1 MNARQ
6 RKAKPGCFGLFGTGS
21 QGGVMRSAIVIAVAV
36 TGLFGAVPVMARALG
51 QNSQTAAIVGGQAIT
66 VQELDA
72 HVLAN
77 IPKSQLYNLRK
88 QALDQMI
95 DQSVIDAAAKKANL
109 TTADYL
115 KTELKVTPVTEA
127 DAKKYYDE
135 HKAGIDAQTN
145 NKPFAQIKTPLMN
158 AMQAHAEHLQRDALL
173 EKLKDQDNVKVFLK
187 PPRSAIA
194 SAGHP
199 WTGGENATVTVVEFS
214 DFQCPY
220 CRAAEPTV
228 KAIRD
233 KYGDK
238 VKFVYMDFPLGMHQ
252 HAMDAANAAQCA
264 GDQGKFWQYHDAL
277 FADQSKLDQ
286 ADLKA
291 TAAKLGLDTKKFDA
305 CLDSQSKVP
314 EIRQEQAAGS
324 AAGVSATP
332 TFFVNG
338 REIEGAEPMPAF
350 QDLIDGELADTGH
363 SAKVASAGAKT
374 ASDGPQAN
382 AH

>member
-1 MNARQ
+1 M
-6 RKAKPGCFGLFGTGS
+6 AKPGCLGFLGVDS
-21 QGGVMRSAIVIAVAV
+21 QGGIMRSAIVIAVTVIGLAGATPATARS
-36 TGLFGAVPVMARALG
+36 TGGDDG
-51 QNSQTAAIVGGQAIT
+51 QTAALVGGHKIT
-66 VQELDA
+66 VQELDTQ
-72 HVLAN
+72 VLAN

-95 DQSVIDAAAKKANL
+95 DKSVVDAAAKKANL
-109 TTADYL
+109 TPDNYL

-127 DAKKYYDE
+127 DAKKYYE
-135 HKAGIDAQTN
+135 AHKAGIDAQTN
-145 NKPFAQIKTPLMN
+145 NKPFDQIKTPLMN
-158 AMQAHAEHLQRDALL
+158 ALQNHQEHLEREAFL
-173 EKLKDQDNVKVFLK
+173 EKLRDQENVKVLLK

-264 GDQGKFWQYHDAL
+264 SDQGKFWQYHDAL
-277 FADQSKLDQ
+277 FADQTKLDA

-291 TAAKLGLDTKKFDA
+291 TAAKLGLDTKKFDT
-305 CLDSQSKVP
+305 CFDSQSKVP
-314 EIRQEQAAGS
+314 GIRAEQAEGG

-338 REIEGAEPMPAF
+338 REIEGAEAMPVF
-350 QDLIDGELADTGH
+350 QDMIDGELADAGH
-363 SAKVASAGAKT
+363 PAKMASAGTKT
-374 ASDGPQAN
+374 ASDGPQAD

>member
-6 RKAKPGCFGLFGTGS
+6 RKAKPGCFRLFGTGAR
-21 QGGVMRSAIVIAVAV
+21 GEIMRSAMVIAVV
-36 TGLFGAVPVMARALG
+36 IGLFGMAPQMARASG
-51 QNSQTAAIVGGQAIT
+51 QNSQTAAIIGGHAIT

-72 HVLAN
+72 RVMAN

-88 QALDQMI
+88 QALDQII

-145 NKPFAQIKTPLMN
+145 NKPFDQIKTPLMN
-158 AMQAHAEHLQRDALL
+158 AMQAHEEHLQRDALL
-173 EKLKDQDNVKVFLK
+173 EKLRDQDDVKVFLK

-199 WTGGENATVTVVEFS
+199 WTGGENAAVTVVEFS

-228 KAIRD
+228 KAIRA

-238 VKFVYMDFPLGMHQ
+238 VKFVYMDFPLGMHA
-252 HAMDAANAAQCA
+252 HALDAANAAQCA

-277 FADQSKLDQ
+277 FADQTKLDQ
-286 ADLKA
+286 PDLKA

-305 CLDSQSKVP
+305 CFDSQSKVP
-314 EIRQEQAAGS
+314 GIRQEQAEGG

-338 REIEGAEPMPAF
+338 R
-350 QDLIDGELADTGH
+350 D
-363 SAKVASAGAKT
+363 
-374 ASDGPQAN
+374 
-382 AH
+382 